1 MALND
6 RNTQDMKT
14 RTKRFAP
21 LLSLLLLAATS
32 VGAAEG
38 TGISK
43 PWPAEKANAW
53 YGARPWLVGCNF
65 SPSTAINQLEMW
77 QADTFDP
84 ATIDRELGWAE
95 QLGFT
100 SARVFL
106 HHLPWQQ
113 DAEGFLHR
121 MDQFLTLAHQH
132 RIGVM
137 FVLFDSCWDPDPKS
151 GKQRAPKPFL
161 HNSGW
166 VQCPGREFMANPSR
180 LDELK
185 PFVQGVIG
193 HFRNDPRI
201 DFWDLFNEPDN
212 PNEPAYVKLE
222 PANKRDSAL
231 ALLNKTFVWARA
243 VNPEQPLSSAVWVGD
258 WADPAK
264 LSPMERAQ
272 LDQSDI
278 ITFHNYS
285 RIDEARKCVQNLRRY
300 NRPVICTEYMARP
313 VGSTFD
319 PNLRFFKE
327 QKVGA
332 YNWGFVSGK
341 TQTIFPWDS
350 WTKTY
355 TNEPPVWFHD
365 IFRADG
371 APYDGK
377 EVQFIKRLTRASGA
391 PTGL

>member
-1 MALND
+1 
-6 RNTQDMKT
+6 MKSPI
-14 RTKRFAP
+14 KRLGDLLA
-21 LLSLLLLAATS
+21 LLSLAAVSATS
-32 VGAAEG
+32 AAETG
-38 TGISK
+38 TSK
-43 PWPAEKANAW
+43 PWSAEKANAW

-84 ATIDRELGWAE
+84 ATIDRELGWAGE
-95 QLGFT
+95 LGFT
-100 SARVFL
+100 SVRVFL
-106 HHLPWQQ
+106 HHLPWQR
-113 DAEGFLHR
+113 DAKGFLKR
-121 MDQFLTLAHQH
+121 MDQFLALAHKH

-137 FVLFDSCWDPDPKS
+137 FVLFDSCWDPDPKP
-151 GKQRAPKPFL
+151 GKQRAPKPCL

-193 HFRNDPRI
+193 HFRTDPRI

-212 PNEPAYVKLE
+212 PNDPAYLKLE

-231 ALLNKTFVWARA
+231 ALLNKAFAWARA
-243 VNPEQPLSSAVWVGD
+243 MNPTQPLSSGVWMGD

-285 RIDEARKCVQNLRRY
+285 RLDDARKCVGNLRRY
-300 NRPVICTEYMARP
+300 NRPIICTEYMARP

-319 PNLRFFKE
+319 PNLRFFKD

-341 TQTIFPWDS
+341 TQTIYPWDS

-365 IFRADG
+365 IFRSDG
-371 APYDGK
+371 APYDAK
-377 EVQFIKRLTRASGA
+377 ETLFIKTVTAA
-391 PTGL
+391 H